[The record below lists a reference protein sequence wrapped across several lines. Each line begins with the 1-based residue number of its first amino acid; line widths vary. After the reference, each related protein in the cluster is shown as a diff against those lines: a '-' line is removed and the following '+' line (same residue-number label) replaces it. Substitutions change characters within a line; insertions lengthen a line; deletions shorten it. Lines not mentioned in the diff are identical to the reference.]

1 MSFFE
6 HIQQRITALDE
17 KNWYQYLAIAGSIFL
32 VLIGVILFLYFRSI
46 HNWQAELEA
55 INELRQETRRIVTK
69 AIHVQKEKAEI
80 TSLLEEDPYFKIQ
93 PHVQE
98 ALEQAGISME
108 QNVSAV
114 QKIISTPREDNYLEN
129 VATYQL
135 TRITMKQLTEFLTI
149 INQNKRLFIKELE
162 ISKSKK
168 FPHTIDV
175 DIKIAAMMPKET
187 T

>member
-1 MSFFE
+1 MAQCPP
-6 HIQQRITALDE
+6 IDIITSCLPSS
-17 KNWYQYLAIAGSIFL
+17 QAIFK
-32 VLIGVILFLYFRSI
+32 
-46 HNWQAELEA
+46 
-55 INELRQETRRIVTK
+55 ELRVPFIGRGTIKKIIGYEV
-69 AIHVQKEKAEI
+69 EP
-80 TSLLEEDPYFKIQ
+80 LLPF
-93 PHVQE
+93 PLQE